1 MSLEALKQ
9 KYKAEIGIAKAN
21 LDILIHKAVGIGEH
35 SDIIAEMDKWIGVI
49 ADNQEKIVAIDSLY
63 KTDESQGSLWKS

>member
-1 MSLEALKQ
+1 
-9 KYKAEIGIAKAN
+9 
-21 LDILIHKAVGIGEH
+21 
-35 SDIIAEMDKWIGVI
+35 MDKWIGVI

>member
-63 KTDESQGSLWKS
+63 RVDESQSSLWKS

>member
-49 ADNQEKIVAIDSLY
+49 ADNQEKIVAIESLY
-63 KTDESQGSLWKS
+63 TTDESQGSLWKS

>member
-63 KTDESQGSLWKS
+63 KVDESQGSLWES

>member
-1 MSLEALKQ
+1 VSLEALKQ

-63 KTDESQGSLWKS
+63 KVDESQGSLWES

>member
-1 MSLEALKQ
+1 VSLEALKQ

>member
-63 KTDESQGSLWKS
+63 KVDESQSSLWKS